1 MHMKKW
7 GLNKKI
13 IINLVI
19 LMSMMAVAI
28 ILISGRTLRTTYYK
42 LYNEKAQD
50 LVKMLSDQIDGD
62 WAREFSKTLEKDQKY
77 YETKRLLDDIKS
89 DFRGIQYLYLQVPGE
104 TSFMYLIDAEK
115 PGDDPANLSQAGDI
129 YEYAEEDYK
138 YFVPDI
144 KAKKPSTELILGP
157 DSGFG
162 RPLSAWAPIFDSNG
176 DMVAM
181 IDADYILEEI
191 DPAIYRHMLQIAL
204 VEVLCILLVIF
215 LMVMV
220 LRFLVIH
227 PVTRLNDI
235 VSSYE
240 HGELIEDI
248 SEFDRNKDEITSLAY
263 SFRDMTVRIENYIRD
278 LTIVTAEKE
287 RISAELNVAT
297 QIQADMLP
305 RIFPP
310 FPDRK
315 EFDLYAS
322 MNPAKEVGGDFYDYF
337 LIDDDH
343 LAVVMADV
351 SGKGV
356 PAALFMVIAKTLIK
370 NRALMNNASPGE
382 ILADVNDQL
391 CEGNDAELFVTVWLG
406 ILTISTGAMV
416 YSSAGH
422 EYPAYFRIGR
432 GFDLEKEKHGPPVA
446 TMEGLHFREH
456 ETVLKSG
463 ESLFLYTDGVT
474 EATDSNNEL
483 FGEDRMVESL
493 NRHSGENVES
503 ILKNVREDIDSFV
516 GEAPQ
521 FDDLTMLIITYKGTG
536 SDS

>member
-1 MHMKKW
+1 MKKR
-7 GLNKKI
+7 GLNRKI
-13 IINLVI
+13 IITLVI
-19 LMSMMAVAI
+19 LMAFMAIAI
-28 ILISGRTLRTTYYK
+28 ILISGRTLRNTYYK

-50 LVKMLSDQIDGD
+50 LVKMLADQIDGD

-77 YETKRLLDDIKS
+77 YETKQLLDDIKS

-115 PGDDPANLSQAGDI
+115 EGDDPANLSQAGDF
-129 YEYAEEDYK
+129 YEYSEGDYK

-144 KAKKPSTELILGP
+144 KAQKPSTELILGP

-191 DPAIYRHMLQIAL
+191 DPAIYRHMMQITV
-204 VEVLCILLVIF
+204 VEALCILVVVF

-220 LRFLVIH
+220 LRHMVIR

-240 HGELIEDI
+240 HGELMEDI

-263 SFRDMTVRIENYIRD
+263 SFRDMTVRIEKYIED

-287 RISAELNVAT
+287 RIGAELNVAT

-310 FPDRK
+310 FPERK
-315 EFDLYAS
+315 EFDLYAT

-343 LAVVMADV
+343 LGIVMADV

-370 NRALMNNASPGE
+370 NRALMNNAGPGE

-406 ILTISTGAMV
+406 ILTISTGSIV
-416 YSSAGH
+416 YASAGH
-422 EYPAYFRIGR
+422 EYPAYYRNGR

-456 ETVLKSG
+456 ETVLQSG
-463 ESLFLYTDGVT
+463 ESLYLYTDGVT
-474 EATDSNNEL
+474 EATNSGNEL
-483 FGEDRMVESL
+483 FGEDRMIESL
-493 NRHSGENVES
+493 NRHSEDNVED
-503 ILKNVREDIDSFV
+503 ILKKVREDIDSFV

-536 SDS
+536 SDN